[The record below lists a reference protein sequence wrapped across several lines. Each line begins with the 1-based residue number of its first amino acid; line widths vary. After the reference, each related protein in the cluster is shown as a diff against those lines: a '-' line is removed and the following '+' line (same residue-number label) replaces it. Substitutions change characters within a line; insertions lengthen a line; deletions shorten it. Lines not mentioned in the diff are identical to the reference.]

1 MVPKSL
7 SEGRMSESSIHMA
20 IAEKVY
26 MVEKLNAAML
36 GHDGMDMAMLAFG
49 AFCGVL
55 SLAHDPERPAVL
67 TRFRP
72 MS

>member
-1 MVPKSL
+1 MSKS
-7 SEGRMSESSIHMA
+7 SVHMA
-20 IAEKVY
+20 IAEKTY
-26 MVEKLNAAML
+26 EAEKVNAKML
-36 GHDGMDMAMLAFG
+36 GFDGLDMAMLAFG

-72 MS
+72 IS